1 MDDPRLALYFEVYD
15 FGSGCICCSP
25 DGDLTRALCSIG
37 NERENA
43 QSQLSHLIIES
54 TGIADP
60 RPFSRLLSTNED
72 ITRHFRL
79 DAVVAVL
86 TAAPGRPVESLPN
99 VERVRRIQIENSDCV
114 LFRKVDLLDPQT
126 RERVLEDERAQA
138 SRLNAR
144 LHILDAPPGAPISWP
159 DLTARPRPAPG
170 DGRSCGACDDE
181 WAARVQLVSLSGHDQ
196 SFQTACVVESGGV
209 ILDRFV
215 AWLDGLLAAG
225 ASAFCCA
232 VATRPA
238 ALIGP

>member
-1 MDDPRLALYFEVYD
+1 MDKVSTILITGLPGSGKSTVVQNLLSSLPVSARCAVCTHQHARAFGLETQSPVADDFDVDDPRLALYFEVYD

-170 DGRSCGACDDE
+170 
-181 WAARVQLVSLSGHDQ
+181 
-196 SFQTACVVESGGV
+196 
-209 ILDRFV
+209 
-215 AWLDGLLAAG
+215 
-225 ASAFCCA
+225 ASTQISAN
-232 VATRPA
+232 
-238 ALIGP
+238 